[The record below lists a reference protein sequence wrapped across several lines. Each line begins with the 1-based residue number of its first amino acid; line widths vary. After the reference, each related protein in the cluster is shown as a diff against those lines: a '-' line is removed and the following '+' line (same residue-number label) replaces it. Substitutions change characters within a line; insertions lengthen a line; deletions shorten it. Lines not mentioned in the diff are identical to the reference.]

1 MPDGN
6 LTDSVAGIVKNL
18 NALLMVGLPQSKIRG
33 GISPMITTPRPTADN
48 KEFQKNIQQF
58 NQSNQK
64 VTGISLPKL
73 IGDYRGGTMA
83 PVLFTPNSMSGR

>member
-1 MPDGN
+1 MPDGI
-6 LTDSVAGIVKNL
+6 LTDAVAGMVKNL

-33 GISPMITTPRPTADN
+33 GISPMVTTPKPP
-48 KEFQKNIQQF
+48 KQEVEFKKNVQQF

-73 IGDYRGGTMA
+73 IGDFRGGTIA